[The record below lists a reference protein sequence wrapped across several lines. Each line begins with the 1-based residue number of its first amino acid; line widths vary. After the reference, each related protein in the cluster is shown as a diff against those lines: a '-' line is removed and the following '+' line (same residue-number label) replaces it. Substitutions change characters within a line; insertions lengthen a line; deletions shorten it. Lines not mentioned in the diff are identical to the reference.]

1 MHALLAGFVQ
11 DSLTETQNH
20 CHKTDK
26 IIARTLF
33 FSKNQKTITCKTLAK
48 NIDFICARLPAK
60 KDNFYRLTKPLA
72 EKNVNFTFTKTFA
85 KKRQADFENLQSQT
99 RIKPKPRNEA
109 NQNLCW
115 PKPKLKT
122 LKRISATGQNQPEI
136 MPTKKT
142 PPNKNAENLK
152 GVCWKNID

>member
-20 CHKTDK
+20 RHKTDK

-72 EKNVNFTFTKTFA
+72 EKVWFLLLQKLLPRKDKPILKTYEA
-85 KKRQADFENLQSQT
+85 NHEQ
-99 RIKPKPRNEA
+99 KPKPRNKA
-109 NQNLCW
+109 NQNQSW

-152 GVCWKNID
+152 AVCWKNID

>member
-1 MHALLAGFVQ
+1 LGFAQNPQRQVHALLAGFVQ

-20 CHKTDK
+20 RHKTEQ

-85 KKRQADFENLQSQT
+85 KKRQADFENLRSQPRTKTETTKQSQS
-99 RIKPKPRNEA
+99 
-109 NQNLCW
+109 
-115 PKPKLKT
+115 KPKLTKT
-122 LKRISATGQNQPEI
+122 
-136 MPTKKT
+136 
-142 PPNKNAENLK
+142 
-152 GVCWKNID
+152 

>member
-20 CHKTDK
+20 RHKTEQ

-85 KKRQADFENLQSQT
+85 KKRQADFENLRSQPRTKTETTKQSQS
-99 RIKPKPRNEA
+99 
-109 NQNLCW
+109 
-115 PKPKLKT
+115 KPKLTKT
-122 LKRISATGQNQPEI
+122 
-136 MPTKKT
+136 
-142 PPNKNAENLK
+142 
-152 GVCWKNID
+152 